1 MIHCVFQSCR
11 CAKFKTGITKSE
23 NKHYIQFHD
32 VTNLNHRPQ
41 NTSRR
46 SWSSIPFPSNL
57 FRSCEFS
64 REIFFPSFY
73 SLRSGTQGIGC
84 GDIARFFEGCI
95 EMNPTQS
102 LHDIL
107 NLVRRTFLRRDHA
120 LSRHSADDG
129 GDSPGFSW
137 TFQRIIVRQPVH
149 DRLYLVLAV
158 LLLVDDGRG
167 EFDELSPRLRN
178 LGRIVRRQP
187 IDNASNVIGGIA

>member
-11 CAKFKTGITKSE
+11 FAKFKTGITKSE

-73 SLRSGTQGIGC
+73 MQFTIGHSGDRVWG
-84 GDIARFFEGCI
+84 
-95 EMNPTQS
+95 
-102 LHDIL
+102 
-107 NLVRRTFLRRDHA
+107 
-120 LSRHSADDG
+120 HSAVLWG
-129 GDSPGFSW
+129 
-137 TFQRIIVRQPVH
+137 VH
-149 DRLYLVLAV
+149 RNEPYTV
-158 LLLVDDGRG
+158 
-167 EFDELSPRLRN
+167 SPRYPQPRQTYIFEAGPCSVAA
-178 LGRIVRRQP
+178 LGGRWWGFP
-187 IDNASNVIGGIA
+187 GIQLDLSTDHSPTTCPR